1 MKKIYGNKPLL
12 STLNNM
18 RATNKLAQAVIF
30 YGEKGSGK
38 KLIAEYYTALILC
51 ESPSGGK
58 PCGNCRSCHNF
69 LNGWHPDVTY
79 VQKEGKLESYTVKT
93 ARYVSYDVN
102 VKPNNMTDKKV
113 YIFSDCLNVNTHTQN
128 SLLKLIEEPPSYAY
142 FIFTAESKSEFLP
155 TVISR
160 CLCFATSICT
170 EQEAE
175 EALTLEGFKPADIK
189 EAINCFHGNIG
200 KCTEYLTDEKVRE
213 QVDLTKRVA
222 NSIINRDEYY
232 LNKAFYSLSGM
243 RSSIREMLSAVDA
256 LIRDAIVLAKNENAG
271 TIGCCREASEAISG
285 MITTYQ
291 AVNIHKA
298 LERAWKSIEANANA
312 PLVLAGVCS
321 EIMEIID

>member
-1 MKKIYGNKPLL
+1 MKKIYGNKFLL
-12 STLNNM
+12 STLDNM

-38 KLIAEYYTALILC
+38 KLIADYYTALILC
-51 ESPSGGK
+51 ESPVGDK
-58 PCGNCRSCHNF
+58 PCGKCRSCRNF
-69 LNGWHPDVTY
+69 FNGRHPDVIY
-79 VQKEGKLESYTVKT
+79 VRKEGKLESFTVKT
-93 ARYVSYDVN
+93 ARFVSYDVS

-128 SLLKLIEEPPSYAY
+128 ALLKLIEEPPPYAY
-142 FIFTAESKSEFLP
+142 FIFTADSKSEFLP

-160 CLCFATSICT
+160 CLCFASSVCS

-175 EALTLEGFKPADIK
+175 EALLNQGFKPNDIRD
-189 EAINCFHGNIG
+189 AISCFHGNIG
-200 KCTEYLTDEKVRE
+200 RCTEYITDEKVRE

-232 LNKAFYSLSGM
+232 LNASFYSLSGM
-243 RSSIREMLSAVDA
+243 RSSIRELLSAVDA
-256 LIRDAIVLAKNENAG
+256 LVRDAAVLGKNENAD
-271 TIGCCREASEAISG
+271 TIGCYREAAESLSG
-285 MITTYQ
+285 IITPYQ
-291 AVNIHKA
+291 AVNIHKV
-298 LERAWKSIEANANA
+298 LNRAWKAIEANANA